1 MGILELILNGEIAIS
16 FMLLNNIIP
25 FIPICLRTK
34 RKNPK
39 VSMIHKSDKDLY
51 INFNYTAT
59 LENVYGISDAS
70 VIHIHGSLR
79 GYTWGMAI

>member
-1 MGILELILNGEIAIS
+1 
-16 FMLLNNIIP
+16 
-25 FIPICLRTK
+25 
-34 RKNPK
+34 
-39 VSMIHKSDKDLY
+39 MIHKSNKDLY

-79 GYTWGMAI
+79 GYTDNPV

>member
-1 MGILELILNGEIAIS
+1 
-16 FMLLNNIIP
+16 
-25 FIPICLRTK
+25 
-34 RKNPK
+34 
-39 VSMIHKSDKDLY
+39 MIHKSDKDLY

-79 GYTWGMAI
+79 GQIILFGDMAIWAE